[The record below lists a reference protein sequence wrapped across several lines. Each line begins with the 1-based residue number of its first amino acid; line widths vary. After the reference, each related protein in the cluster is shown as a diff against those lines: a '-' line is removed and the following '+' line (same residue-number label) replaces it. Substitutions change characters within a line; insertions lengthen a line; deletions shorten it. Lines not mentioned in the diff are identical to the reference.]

1 MASDTMAIRLRVAG
15 GVLLISAFATAIGY
29 VVATG
34 VVQYWFGHPEPDFL
48 WLIRNYFALQDHQP
62 NRWVIVNIIIGGFL
76 CAGLLIASRI
86 VQEQLTRF
94 GTTHWMTEREL
105 KRKNFFGD
113 ARTGFVLA
121 KTTVPTRKGRY
132 IVSGRYPHCLL
143 VAPTGSGKGVGFVI
157 PNLLSYKGSAVVL
170 DVKGENFEATARF
183 REKMGQTI
191 YRFSPRDFDEPSF
204 RYNPLDRIKT
214 YTNPAKRMAE
224 LEKIATLFLQAED
237 SSAASFLPN
246 SRAVFVACGILAYE
260 QGELTLG
267 RIHKLA
273 NGGGDFNAKFKA
285 YAGIVKDRSARLI
298 FQQMAGMNEKTLT
311 SYISILNSA
320 GMSAWSNPHTC
331 AVTDASDFDFSTFR
345 KKPQTVYLTTPFN
358 EIGAIA
364 PLIRLFF
371 ADLIATLQ
379 DHEPR
384 RDEPFPVLILMD
396 EFQRIG
402 RMPVVAESISL
413 LRSYGGNLAIV
424 TQTIPDL
431 DVVYGEQVRKTLQ
444 GGAGI
449 KLYLTP
455 SEPDTIAELSDA
467 VGMTTKR
474 VVSRSKNIKDGLFSN
489 NISERTEEHPLLTRD
504 QARRLPRED
513 VVIVVDGDMPIRAK
527 RLMYYDD
534 TAYKELYESQN
545 FDAPLPQPPHTITEA
560 DYTYLETAEDTA
572 EQKAEAKAEG
582 DAARSRAAEKRD
594 KEAESSGQGQ
604 FDFEEAKPS
613 ADHAGGA
620 GTQPATQDGSPDPAP
635 TGGPDQ
641 IVPVATATSPQ
652 EATEGTEAAPKEAD
666 RHGVSDQS
674 NGQADTNPVPI
685 AGKAV
690 SLSGGNELIRKA
702 ALLRRRNQERQLAL
716 PLPEVNHSTAEVSLE
731 SATLAHLRID
741 KLTTTISETLS
752 AAS

>member
-1 MASDTMAIRLRVAG
+1 MASDTMAIRLRMAG
-15 GVLLISAFATAIGY
+15 GVLLISAFAAAIGY

-34 VVQYWFGHPEPDFL
+34 VIQYWFGHAEPDFL
-48 WLIRNYFALQDHQP
+48 WLIRNYLALQDYQP
-62 NRWVIVNIIIGGFL
+62 NRWMIVNIIIIGFF

-121 KTTVPTRKGRY
+121 KTTGPTRKGRY
-132 IVSGRYPHCLL
+132 IVSGKYPHCLL
-143 VAPTGSGKGVGFVI
+143 VAPTGAGKGVGFVK

-170 DVKGENFEATARF
+170 DVKGENFEDTARF
-183 REKMGQTI
+183 REKMGQTV

-246 SRAVFVACGILAYE
+246 SRAIFVACGILAYE

-311 SYISILNSA
+311 SYISILNSS

-331 AVTDASDFDFSTFR
+331 AVTDASDFDFATFR

-379 DHEPR
+379 DHEPGK
-384 RDEPFPVLILMD
+384 DEPFPVLILMD

-413 LRSYGGNLAIV
+413 LRSYGGNLAII

-534 TAYKELYESQN
+534 TAYKELYESQDFN
-545 FDAPLPQPPHTITEA
+545 APLPQPPHVITEA
-560 DYTYLETAEDTA
+560 DYTYIETAEDTA
-572 EQKAEAKAEG
+572 EQKAEAEVEG

-594 KEAESSGQGQ
+594 EDAAALRQRQ
-604 FDFEEAKPS
+604 FEFDKTEPS
-613 ADHAGGA
+613 TGAAGGA
-620 GTQPATQDGSPDPAP
+620 GTQLGAQNGSPDSALIKE
-635 TGGPDQ
+635 PDK
-641 IVPVATATSPQ
+641 VAPVANATIPPEAPEAQSQ
-652 EATEGTEAAPKEAD
+652 EAGQ
-666 RHGVSDQS
+666 QS
-674 NGQADTNPVPI
+674 HQVDGQADTTSAPAPRKCV
-685 AGKAV
+685 A
-690 SLSGGNELIRKA
+690 LSGDNELIKKA
-702 ALLRRRNQERQLAL
+702 ALLRRKNQERRAAL
-716 PLPEVNHSTAEVSLE
+716 PLPELSPSRTMFSSE
-731 SATLAHLRID
+731 SATLAHLRIEN
-741 KLTTTISETLS
+741 LITTISETLS

>member
-1 MASDTMAIRLRVAG
+1 MASDKIAIRMRMAG
-15 GVLLISAFATAIGY
+15 GVLLISAFGAAIGY

-34 VVQYWFGHPEPDFL
+34 VVQFWFGHAEPDFL
-48 WLIRNYFALQDHQP
+48 WLIRNYVALQDYQP
-62 NRWVIVNIIIGGFL
+62 NRWVIVNIIIVGFF

-121 KTTVPTRKGRY
+121 KTTGPTRKGRY
-132 IVSGRYPHCLL
+132 IASGKYPHCLL
-143 VAPTGSGKGVGFVI
+143 IAPTGSGKGVGFVK

-170 DVKGENFEATARF
+170 DVKGELYEDTARF
-183 REKMGQTI
+183 RETMGQTV
-191 YRFSPRDFDEPSF
+191 YRFSPRDFDQPSF

-224 LEKIATLFLQAED
+224 LEKIATLFLQADD

-246 SRAVFVACGILAYE
+246 SRAIFVACGILAYE
-260 QGELTLG
+260 QGQLTLG

-273 NGGGDFNAKFKA
+273 FGGGEYNAKFKA
-285 YAGIVKDRSARLI
+285 YAGVVKDRSAKLI
-298 FQQMAGMNEKTLT
+298 FEQMAGMNEKTLT

-320 GMSAWSNPHTC
+320 GMDAWSNPHTC

-358 EIGAIA
+358 DIPAIA

-379 DHEPR
+379 HHEPG

-413 LRSYGGNLAIV
+413 LRSYGGNLALV

-431 DVVYGEQVRKTLQ
+431 DNVYGEQVRKTLQ

-489 NISERTEEHPLLTRD
+489 SISERTEEHPLLTRD

-527 RLMYYDD
+527 RLVYYDD

-545 FDAPLPQPPHTITEA
+545 FNAPLPQPPHVITEA
-560 DYTYLETAEDTA
+560 DYTYIETAKDMV
-572 EQKAEAKAEG
+572 EQKTNAEIEG
-582 DAARSRAAEKRD
+582 AAARSRAVEKREE
-594 KEAESSGQGQ
+594 EARASGQGQ
-604 FDFEEAKPS
+604 FDFDEVGPS
-613 ADHAGGA
+613 AGEAGDRNNHQIA
-620 GTQPATQDGSPDPAP
+620 PEGSPEPVPADPLIQVVSSADMSLPQGSTESANRSTTGATPSP
-635 TGGPDQ
+635 TLQTHVLADENELLKKAARRRRKNKG
-641 IVPVATATSPQ
+641 Q
-652 EATEGTEAAPKEAD
+652 EA
-666 RHGVSDQS
+666 V
-674 NGQADTNPVPI
+674 
-685 AGKAV
+685 
-690 SLSGGNELIRKA
+690 
-702 ALLRRRNQERQLAL
+702 L
-716 PLPEVNHSTAEVSLE
+716 PLPESDHPSKVFSLE
-731 SATLAHLRID
+731 GAALAHLRID
-741 KLTTTISETLS
+741 KLSSSVSEALATVS
-752 AAS
+752 